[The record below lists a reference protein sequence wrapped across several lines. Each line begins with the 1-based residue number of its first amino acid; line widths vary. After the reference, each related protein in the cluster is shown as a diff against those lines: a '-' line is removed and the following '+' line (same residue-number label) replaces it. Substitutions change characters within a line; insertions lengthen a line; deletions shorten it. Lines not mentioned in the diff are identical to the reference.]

1 MCIKV
6 LHIVKIYWWRTGKSS
21 KTVNF
26 IIKYA
31 DRIYIHSAFTYDCV
45 LLVYKTTQIV
55 SCRPAGD
62 RNLSLYIYCPT
73 KHAICPLNFNLEFLL
88 KTKINIFS
96 CPFLANTNVQVLKKL
111 SDFLFLF
118 LYLYFIYFH
127 LSNNQH
133 THWIKRGGGRTFLHR
148 YHVTIGLLGHNGV
161 RVPVPATVASPTDPD
176 GVSKIRRWSGD
187 VGPRTYSI
195 ELATCR

>member
-26 IIKYA
+26 II
-31 DRIYIHSAFTYDCV
+31 TYDCV

-96 CPFLANTNVQVLKKL
+96 CPFLAE
-111 SDFLFLF
+111 
-118 LYLYFIYFH
+118 H
-127 LSNNQH
+127 
-133 THWIKRGGGRTFLHR
+133 
-148 YHVTIGLLGHNGV
+148 
-161 RVPVPATVASPTDPD
+161 
-176 GVSKIRRWSGD
+176 
-187 VGPRTYSI
+187 
-195 ELATCR
+195 